1 MGIRFLAMLAVLT
14 AIPAAMAHDRG
25 PRIESRV
32 HDGGMCWD
40 PDVEYPV
47 DCDDDDD

>member
-1 MGIRFLAMLAVLT
+1 MGIRLIAVL
-14 AIPAAMAHDRG
+14 AALAATSAALAHDKA
-25 PRIESRV
+25 PRADSRV